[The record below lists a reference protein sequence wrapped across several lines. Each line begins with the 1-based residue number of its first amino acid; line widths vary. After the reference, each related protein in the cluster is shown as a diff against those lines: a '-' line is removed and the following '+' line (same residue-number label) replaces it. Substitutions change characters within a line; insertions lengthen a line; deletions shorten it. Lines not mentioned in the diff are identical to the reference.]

1 MSDNKAT
8 RVGERPV
15 ANQSAV
21 LAWLL
26 PITVN
31 IALPITTLFLLS
43 GPVGLPDVPAL
54 LISGIWPVLE
64 IGYTVRTQRH
74 VDEFSIF
81 VLLGLV
87 VGVVTTLFSGSA
99 QAYFLKDS
107 LATGLIG
114 IAFLLSLLVGRP
126 LTFYLGR
133 RFATNG
139 SKAQRDWWDG
149 LWVHPDFRRVQ
160 RRLGAAWGTALLGEG
175 VVRALL
181 TRQLGTASMVLVNNT
196 VPYAVIAIMIAVSIT
211 VGNRARARARQHG
224 STTAEAPSAPS
235 APSTEAR

>member
-8 RVGERPV
+8 RVGERPI

-26 PITVN
+26 AITVN
-31 IALPITTLFLLS
+31 IALPITTFFLLS

-139 SKAQRDWWDG
+139 SKAQRTGGTGCGCTRTSGGYSDVWARPGGPRCSARGSSGRCSPGSWA
-149 LWVHPDFRRVQ
+149 PP
-160 RRLGAAWGTALLGEG
+160 AWCW
-175 VVRALL
+175 
-181 TRQLGTASMVLVNNT
+181 
-196 VPYAVIAIMIAVSIT
+196 
-211 VGNRARARARQHG
+211 
-224 STTAEAPSAPS
+224 STTPSRTQS
-235 APSTEAR
+235 SRL